1 MKIDQ
6 FFKSLLPSFSK
17 DTVLEDCR
25 ITKGEIKE
33 TVLPAYAEAVKLMK
47 NWKFKSAE
55 VESLGDQFSSLV
67 KKTRGNMVV
76 TIEAK
81 IPDVLT
87 NLEEVEELIKANYNE
102 EVAAGGV
109 TYLKAQLLQF
119 VEAASFFA
127 KYSRSL
133 LNFIYVHESAPF
145 IKETDEQYDAVQE
158 SLVPAEIAYIQ
169 NNFSSFCVVLNALS
183 GAEGD
188 IKKALGEVPD
198 IVITEDNAQT
208 LPHSVGQAKLDPLK
222 FSFIPVFLN
231 PIYHVRMAIAEWQVE
246 QYKLAQR
253 ELQMLQMRK
262 LNLEKLQQG
271 QPNPA
276 LQLKLGETER
286 AIHGL
291 KAKLAKME
299 KDYA

>member
-33 TVLPAYAEAVKLMK
+33 TVKPAYDEGAKLLK
-47 NWKFKSAE
+47 NWKFKSPE
-55 VESLGDQFSSLV
+55 VESLGKMFGTLV
-67 KKTRGNMVV
+67 QKTHGNMVV
-76 TIEAK
+76 TVEQK
-81 IPDVLT
+81 IPAILE

-102 EVAAGGV
+102 DVAAGGL

-119 VEAASFFA
+119 VEGASFFA
-127 KYSRSL
+127 KYSRAL
-133 LNFIYVHESAPF
+133 LNYIYVHESAPF
-145 IKETDEQYDAVQE
+145 VKQTDEQFDAVQE
-158 SLVPAEIAYIQ
+158 SLIPAEIAYIQ
-169 NNFSSFCVVLNALS
+169 NNFQSFCVVLNALS
-183 GAEGD
+183 GASGD
-188 IKKALGEVPD
+188 IKKQLAEIPD
-198 IVITEDNAQT
+198 IVITEDNAKT
-208 LPHSVGQAKLDPLK
+208 LPASVGQAKLDPLK
-222 FSFIPVFLN
+222 FGFIPVFLN

-262 LNLEKLQQG
+262 LNLEKLQAG
-271 QPNPA
+271 EPNPV
-276 LQLKLGETER
+276 LQQKLSETER
-286 AIHGL
+286 AIHGY
-291 KAKLAKME
+291 KAKIAKME

>member
-1 MKIDQ
+1 MKIET

-33 TVLPAYAEAVKLMK
+33 TVKPAYDEAVKLMK
-47 NWKFKSAE
+47 NWKFKSADIE
-55 VESLGDQFSSLV
+55 VLGKEFSSLV
-67 KKTRGNMVV
+67 KKTHGNMVV
-76 TIEAK
+76 TIEMK
-81 IPDVLT
+81 IPMILA
-87 NLEEVEELIKANYNE
+87 NLDEVEDLIKSNFNE

-127 KYSRSL
+127 KYSRAL
-133 LNFIYVHESAPF
+133 LNFIYVHESAPY
-145 IKETDEQYDAVQE
+145 IKETDEQYDAVQN
-158 SLVPAEIAYIQ
+158 SLIPAEVVYIQ
-169 NNFSSFCVVLNALS
+169 HYFSSFCVALNALS

-198 IVITEDNAQT
+198 IVITDDNVQT
-208 LPHSVGQAKLDPLK
+208 LPVSVGQAKLDPLK
-222 FSFIPVFLN
+222 FGFIPVFLN

-271 QPNPA
+271 QPNPV
-276 LQLKLGETER
+276 LQQKLGETER

-291 KAKLAKME
+291 KAKLSKME

>member
-25 ITKGEIKE
+25 ITRGEIKE
-33 TVLPAYAEAVKLMK
+33 TVHPAYTEAVKLMK
-47 NWKFKSAE
+47 NWKFKSAD
-55 VESLGDQFSSLV
+55 VESLGKQFSSLV
-67 KKTRGNMVV
+67 KRTHGNMVV
-76 TIEAK
+76 TIEQK
-81 IPDVLT
+81 LPDVLT
-87 NLEEVEELIKANYNE
+87 NLDEVEELIKANYNE

-127 KYSRSL
+127 KYSRAL

-198 IVITEDNAQT
+198 IVITDDNVQT

-222 FSFIPVFLN
+222 FGFIPVFLN

-271 QPNPA
+271 QPNPV
-276 LQLKLGETER
+276 LQQKLGETER

-299 KDYA
+299 RDYA

>member
-25 ITKGEIKE
+25 LTAGEIKE
-33 TVLPAYAEAVKLMK
+33 TVHPAYTEGAKLLK
-47 NWKFKSAE
+47 NWKFKSPD
-55 VESLGDQFSSLV
+55 VESLGKTFSSLV
-67 KKTRGNMVV
+67 QKTHGNMVV
-76 TIEAK
+76 TIEQK
-81 IPDVLT
+81 IPAVLE
-87 NLEEVEELIKANYNE
+87 NLAEVEELIKANYSE
-102 EVAAGGV
+102 DVAAGGI

-127 KYSRSL
+127 KYSRAL

-145 IKETDEQYDAVQE
+145 VQESDEQFDAVQE
-158 SLVPAEIAYIQ
+158 ALIPAEIAYIQ
-169 NNFSSFCVVLNALS
+169 NNFQSFCVALNALS
-183 GAEGD
+183 GSGGD
-188 IKKALGEVPD
+188 IKKQLAEVPD
-198 IVITEDNAQT
+198 IVITEDNVQT

-222 FSFIPVFLN
+222 FGFIPVFLN
-231 PIYHVRMAIAEWQVE
+231 PIYHIRMGIAEWQIE

-262 LNLEKLQQG
+262 LNLEKLQKG
-271 QPNPA
+271 EPNPV
-276 LQLKLGETER
+276 LQQKLGETER

-291 KAKLAKME
+291 KAKIAKME

>member
-33 TVLPAYAEAVKLMK
+33 TVHPAYVEAVKLMK
-47 NWKFKSAE
+47 NWKFKSAD
-55 VESLGDQFSSLV
+55 VEALGKQFSSLV
-67 KKTRGNMVV
+67 KKTHGNMVV

-81 IPDVLT
+81 IPDVLA

-102 EVAAGGV
+102 EVAAGGL

-127 KYSRSL
+127 KYSRAL

-169 NNFSSFCVVLNALS
+169 NNFQSFCVVLNALS
-183 GAEGD
+183 GSEGD
-188 IKKALGEVPD
+188 IKKALSAVPD

-222 FSFIPVFLN
+222 FGFIPVFLN
-231 PIYHVRMAIAEWQVE
+231 PIYHIRMGIAEWQVE

-271 QPNPA
+271 QPNPV
-276 LQLKLGETER
+276 LQQKLGETER

-291 KAKLAKME
+291 KAKIAKME
-299 KDYA
+299 RDYA